1 MPSRYTIMHKTVIGA
16 AIAAALCAPIAQ
28 GATYTQNAPYSAG
41 MSPTIPSGASTFNI
55 NSYTDDI
62 GSFSGPSSSVTVNGP
77 GTLNLQDGGVVN
89 NAALNDITVNTSAYS
104 SWISIATTNIG
115 ASPGTY
121 SPDDY
126 APLMNGTLSLNN
138 VTLHNGTGI
147 RAGTLNLTGTNT
159 FEQTAAA
166 FSGSIL
172 VNNVTNTGNLTI
184 SSSSLTGTN
193 GSLSA
198 LTGFNSTG
206 QITVDTGG
214 ALNLGYFLS
223 GLPESFTGTL
233 GDVTVNGGQLQFNNV
248 NLTGTLNITGSTA
261 LVQGYGQFNGTITNT
276 SGSFFPGNN
285 MTYPEPKAGIMYA
298 MTELPNTLTLN
309 GNFTQG
315 GSGTYVAYI
324 WPGNNQNTRLVV
336 NGTANLGGTLAVTAN
351 SQAERNAQS
360 GQALPA
366 STIPG
371 IPVTPTSANTGL
383 PTFTAGT
390 HYNLISAANL
400 TGSFSKVVYVD
411 NTTSTPV
418 ADRINGLE
426 PYLAQ
431 GYDPAL
437 GSDVLRLTLCAPGAG
452 DCGMP
457 LLVVNPSLVTADS
470 VPHTSLVVLKTSAG
484 AVVDNIIGGAPR
496 GTWVKAIGGF
506 GQIAGFNASGAG
518 AVVGHGFRRT
528 NAYGR
533 WTFGPAFSYGYN
545 RVADSFSNTHTN
557 SYGFWLYG
565 GWQRGPWKVSSVA
578 GGGFTNNTE
587 LTTLGSA
594 SGQSHYNGSFYAVAA
609 RPSYWFHLNHGIVL
623 SPRLTLN
630 YGSAYSSGFTQSFA
644 GTLFPTPDARYSVFS
659 TEPAVMVGDVLHPDG
674 LKVTPQVRLGVDENT
689 GAATGTGLLPKTEG
703 TVEARINV
711 RESRRLRGTLSWQ
724 YAYGRGSGFH
734 YNTIVASAKYLW

>member
-1 MPSRYTIMHKTVIGA
+1 MPSQYPAVKRTIVA
-16 AIAAALCAPIAQ
+16 AAVLAALCSPIAK
-28 GATYTQNAPYSAG
+28 GATYTQAAPYTPG
-41 MSPTIPSGASTFNI
+41 MSPQIPPGASTFNI

-62 GSFSGPSSSVTVNGP
+62 GSFSGPASSVTVNGP
-77 GTLNLQDGGVVN
+77 GTLNLEDGGVVN
-89 NAALNDITVNTSAYS
+89 NAALDDITVSTAAYS
-104 SWISIATTNIG
+104 PWVSIATTAITG
-115 ASPGTY
+115 G
-121 SPDDY
+121 PDDY

-138 VTLHNGTGI
+138 VTLYNGTGI
-147 RAGTLNLTGTNT
+147 RAGTLNLTGTNS

-166 FSGSIL
+166 FSGSIF
-172 VNNVTNTGNLTI
+172 VNNVANTGNLTI
-184 SSSSLTGTN
+184 SGSSSLGP
-193 GSLSA
+193 GVYGAIVA
-198 LTGFNSTG
+198 LTGFNNTG
-206 QITVDTGG
+206 QITVDSGG
-214 ALNLGYFLS
+214 GLSLGYVLS
-223 GLPESFTGTL
+223 GLPESYTGNL
-233 GDVTVNGGQLQFNNV
+233 GDVTVNGGQLQFNNL
-248 NLTGTLNITGSTA
+248 NLTGTLAITGSA
-261 LVQGYGQFNGTITNT
+261 AFVQGYGSFNGDITNT

-285 MTYPEPKAGIMYA
+285 MTYPEPKAGVFYA

-315 GSGTYVAYI
+315 GNGTYVAYI

-351 SQAERNAQS
+351 SQAQRDAES
-360 GQALPA
+360 GQAI
-366 STIPG
+366 T
-371 IPVTPTSANTGL
+371 TTTSSRTTGL
-383 PTFTAGT
+383 PTFTAGNY
-390 HYNLISAANL
+390 YNLISAENI

-411 NTTSTPV
+411 NTTTTPV
-418 ADRINGLE
+418 ANRIDGLE

-431 GYDPAL
+431 GFDPSL
-437 GSDVLRLTLCAPGAG
+437 GSDVLRLTLCAPGSG
-452 DCGMP
+452 NCGVP
-457 LLVVNPSLVTADS
+457 LMVVNPSLVTADS
-470 VPHTSLVVLKTSAG
+470 VPHTSLVVLKTSDG

-506 GQIAGFNASGAG
+506 GQIDGFNASGAG
-518 AVVGHGFRRT
+518 AIVGHGFRRT

-545 RVADSFSNTHTN
+545 RVADSFSRTHTN

-594 SGQSHYNGSFYAVAA
+594 SGQSGYNGSFYAVAA
-609 RPSYWFHLNHGIVL
+609 RPSYWFHLSHGVVL

-644 GTLFPTPDARYSVFS
+644 GTLFPTPSARYSVFS
-659 TEPAVMVGDVLHPDG
+659 TEPAVMVGDVLHPYG
-674 LKVTPQVRLGVDENT
+674 LKVTPQIRLGVDENT

-703 TVEARINV
+703 TVEARVNV
-711 RESRRLRGTLSWQ
+711 RENRRLRGTLSWQ

-734 YNTIVASAKYLW
+734 YNTVVASAKYLW

>member
-1 MPSRYTIMHKTVIGA
+1 MPSKFPVLGRTVVA
-16 AIAAALCAPIAQ
+16 AAVMAALCSPSAE
-28 GATYTQNAPYSAG
+28 GATYTQTVPYTAG
-41 MSPTIPSGASTFNI
+41 ASPQIPPGASTFNI
-55 NSYTDDI
+55 NNYSDSI
-62 GSFSGPSSSVTVNGP
+62 GAFSGPGSSVTVNGP
-77 GTLNLQDGGVVN
+77 GTLNLLDGGVVN
-89 NAALNDITVNTSAYS
+89 NATLNDVTVNTAAYS
-104 SWISIATTNIG
+104 PWISIATTTITG
-115 ASPGTY
+115 
-121 SPDDY
+121 SPDNY
-126 APLMNGTLSLNN
+126 ASLMNGTLSLNN
-138 VTLHNGTGI
+138 VTLYNGTGI
-147 RAGTLNLTGTNT
+147 RAGTLNFTGTNS

-166 FSGSIL
+166 FSGSIF
-172 VNNVTNTGNLTI
+172 VNNVSNTGNLTI
-184 SSSSLTGTN
+184 SGSPSLAPGVH
-193 GSLSA
+193 GALVA
-198 LTGFNSTG
+198 LTSFNNTG
-206 QITVDTGG
+206 QITVDSGG
-214 ALNLGYFLS
+214 GVSLGYVLS
-223 GLPESFTGTL
+223 GLPESYTGNL
-233 GDVTVNGGQLQFNNV
+233 GDVTVNGGYLHFNNV
-248 NLTGTLNITGSTA
+248 NLTGTLAISGSTA
-261 LVQGYGQFNGTITNT
+261 FVQGYGSFNGDITNT

-285 MTYPEPKAGIMYA
+285 MTYPEPKAGVWYA

-315 GSGTYVAYI
+315 SNGTYVAYI

-351 SQAERNAQS
+351 SQAQRDVES
-360 GQALPA
+360 GQAITTA
-366 STIPG
+366 
-371 IPVTPTSANTGL
+371 PTSGTTGL
-383 PTFTAGT
+383 PTFTTGT
-390 HYNLISAANL
+390 HYNLISAENL

-418 ADRINGLE
+418 ADRIDGLE

-431 GYDPAL
+431 GFDPNL
-437 GSDVLRLTLCAPGAG
+437 GSDVLRLTLCAPGSG
-452 DCGMP
+452 NCGIP
-457 LLVVNPSLVTADS
+457 LMVVNPSLVTADS
-470 VPHTSLVVLKTSAG
+470 VPHTSLVVLKTSDG

-496 GTWVKAIGGF
+496 RTWVKAIGGF
-506 GQIAGFNASGAG
+506 GQIAGYNASGAG

-545 RVADSFSNTHTN
+545 RVSNSFSNTHTN

-594 SGQSHYNGSFYAVAA
+594 SGQSGYNGSFYAVAA
-609 RPSYWFHLNHGIVL
+609 RPSYWLHLDHGVVL

-644 GTLFPTPDARYSVFS
+644 GTLFPTPSARYSVFS
-659 TEPAVMVGDVLHPDG
+659 ADPAVMVGDVLHPYG

-689 GAATGTGLLPKTEG
+689 GPATGTGLLPKTEG
-703 TVEARINV
+703 TVEARVNV

>member
-1 MPSRYTIMHKTVIGA
+1 MHKTVIGA

-28 GATYTQNAPYSAG
+28 GATYTQTAPYSAG
-41 MSPTIPSGASTFNI
+41 ASPTLPSGAATFNI
-55 NSYTDDI
+55 NGYTDDI
-62 GSFSGPSSSVTVNGP
+62 GAFFAPNSSVTVNGP

-89 NAALNDITVNTSAYS
+89 NATVNDVTINTIAYS
-104 SWISIATTNIG
+104 PWISIATTAITG
-115 ASPGTY
+115 G
-121 SPDDY
+121 PDDY

-147 RAGTLNLTGTNT
+147 RVGTLNLTGTNT

-166 FSGSIL
+166 FSGSIFA
-172 VNNVTNTGNLTI
+172 NNVTNTGNLTI
-184 SSSSLTGTN
+184 SGSSSLQTGTN

-198 LTGFNSTG
+198 FTGFNNTG

-214 ALNLGYFLS
+214 ALNIGYFLS
-223 GLPESFTGTL
+223 GLPESFAGNL

-248 NLTGTLNITGSTA
+248 DLTGTLNITGSSA
-261 LVQGYGQFNGTITNT
+261 FVQGYGQFNGIITNI
-276 SGSFFPGNN
+276 SGLFFPGNN
-285 MTYPEPKAGIMYA
+285 MTYPEPKAGTLYA

-309 GNFTQG
+309 GDFTQG
-315 GSGTYVAYI
+315 GNGTYIAYI

-336 NGTANLGGTLAVTAN
+336 NGTANLSGTLAVIAN
-351 SQAERNAQS
+351 SEAQRDLES
-360 GQALPA
+360 GQATA
-366 STIPG
+366 SPT
-371 IPVTPTSANTGL
+371 TTTTSASSSTSL
-383 PTFTAGT
+383 PGFTAGT
-390 HYNLISAANL
+390 YYNLISAANL
-400 TGSFSKVVYVD
+400 TGSFSNVVYVD

-426 PYLAQ
+426 PYLAE
-431 GYDPAL
+431 GFDPNV
-437 GSDVLRLTLCAPGAG
+437 GSDVLRLTLCAPGSG
-452 DCGMP
+452 NCGMP

-506 GQIAGFNASGAG
+506 GEIAGYNASGAG

-545 RVADSFSNTHTN
+545 RVAGSFSHTHTN

-587 LTTLGSA
+587 LTILGSA

-609 RPSYWFHLNHGIVL
+609 RPSYWFHLNHGVVL

-659 TEPAVMVGDVLHPDG
+659 TEPAVMVGDVLHPYG

-689 GAATGTGLLPKTEG
+689 GAATGAGLLPKTEG
-703 TVEARINV
+703 TVEARVNV

-734 YNTIVASAKYLW
+734 YNTIVAAAKYLW